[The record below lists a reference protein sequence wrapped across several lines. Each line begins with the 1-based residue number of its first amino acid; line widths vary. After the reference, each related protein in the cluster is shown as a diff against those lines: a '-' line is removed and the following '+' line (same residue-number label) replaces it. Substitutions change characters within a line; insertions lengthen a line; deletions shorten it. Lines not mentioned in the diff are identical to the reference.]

1 MPSQIIFMTA
11 WSKPASHHRT
21 LTLPELSLNEWEK
34 PGSKNR
40 EKVTG
45 SKEEKEIMIKIF
57 RNYLFVFLVTTILF
71 IPACAFLPEREAQI
85 SWVTKE
91 ELRASLG
98 SADLVILDVRKRPD
112 WDASSRKISG
122 AIHEDYEQVKIWA
135 PKYSQG
141 KTLALYCA

>member
-1 MPSQIIFMTA
+1 
-11 WSKPASHHRT
+11 
-21 LTLPELSLNEWEK
+21 
-34 PGSKNR
+34 
-40 EKVTG
+40 
-45 SKEEKEIMIKIF
+45 MIKIF
-57 RNYLFVFLVTTILF
+57 RNVLFVFLVTTILF
-71 IPACAFLPEREAQI
+71 IPACAFLPEREARI

-98 SADLVILDVRKRPD
+98 SADWVILDVRKRPE

>member
-1 MPSQIIFMTA
+1 
-11 WSKPASHHRT
+11 
-21 LTLPELSLNEWEK
+21 
-34 PGSKNR
+34 
-40 EKVTG
+40 
-45 SKEEKEIMIKIF
+45 MIKIF

-122 AIHEDYEQVKIWA
+122 AIHEDYEQVKTWA